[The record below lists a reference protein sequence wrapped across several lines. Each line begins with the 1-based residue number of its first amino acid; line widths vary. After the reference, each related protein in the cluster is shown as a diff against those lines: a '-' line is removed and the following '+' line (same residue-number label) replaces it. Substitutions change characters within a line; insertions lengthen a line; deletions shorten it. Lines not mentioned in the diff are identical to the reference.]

1 MLREKVKQLESEL
14 GIVKWYITIMEDG
27 IDSKQVVKEYVELKA
42 THKSFVDNTDARIDK
57 LIDECKRITKKYEES
72 LLAITKQQE

>member
-27 IDSKQVVKEYVELKA
+27 IDSKQVVKEANFCNVLKFSIKDIPCGSSMMENPVIHQEIPA
-42 THKSFVDNTDARIDK
+42 TSSRIFYQK
-57 LIDECKRITKKYEES
+57 VF
-72 LLAITKQQE
+72 